1 MLPPG
6 ACVLPEAM
14 EGVSSHHTPK
24 CFFFFNK
31 GKKLTAPTL
40 VLLPSRM
47 GPWQLETWPFSLH
60 LFPHR

>member
-1 MLPPG
+1 M
-6 ACVLPEAM
+6 
-14 EGVSSHHTPK
+14 
-24 CFFFFNK
+24 FFFLNK